1 MDGRKEYFLLGVF
14 VLNLL
19 LNAFCWMPPQL
30 LYCQRNWTIILH
42 LPSPFG
48 VSQTAIISLCSH
60 LFFSNLKSLVYLIS
74 SCSET
79 VLYLKKDFFFA
90 FYCSSLFFSS
100 QTKASR
106 KPYTGMPWLKVY
118 LMLLCAKIISFW
130 LLEITRSFW
139 KEEKNW
145 SGLQEH

>member
-60 LFFSNLKSLVYLIS
+60 LFFPNLKSLCLFNFFLQWN
-74 SCSET
+74 CS
-79 VLYLKKDFFFA
+79 VSQKRFFFA

>member
-19 LNAFCWMPPQL
+19 LNAFVGCPLSFCTAREIEQL
-30 LYCQRNWTIILH
+30 LCIYLLH
-42 LPSPFG
+42 SAFYRLPSFPSA
-48 VSQTAIISLCSH
+48 VI
-60 LFFSNLKSLVYLIS
+60 FFSNLKSLCLFNFFLQWN
-74 SCSET
+74 CSVSQKRYIFLT
-79 VLYLKKDFFFA
+79 
-90 FYCSSLFFSS
+90 FYCFSLFFSF

-106 KPYTGMPWLKVY
+106 KPNTGMPWLKVY

-139 KEEKNW
+139 KEEKMF
-145 SGLQEH
+145 L

>member
-19 LNAFCWMPPQL
+19 LNAFVGCPLSFCTAREIEQL
-30 LYCQRNWTIILH
+30 FCIYLLH
-42 LPSPFG
+42 LAFHRLPSFPSA
-48 VSQTAIISLCSH
+48 VI
-60 LFFSNLKSLVYLIS
+60 FFFPTWRAFVYLIS